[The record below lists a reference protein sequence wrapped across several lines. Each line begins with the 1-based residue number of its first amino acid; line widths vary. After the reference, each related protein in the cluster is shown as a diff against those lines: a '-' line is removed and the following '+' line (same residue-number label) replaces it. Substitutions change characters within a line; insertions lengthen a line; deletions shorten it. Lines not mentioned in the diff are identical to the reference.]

1 VIILVFYERVDYIYM
16 DSGQPINKNN
26 RKVYVAVIADFKE
39 DGTII
44 PQRLTW
50 EDGRTY
56 EIDKV
61 LEVKS
66 AASQKAGGQG
76 DRFKIK
82 VSGKE
87 SYLFFERNDSVTGNN
102 IGRWFVERK

>member
-1 VIILVFYERVDYIYM
+1 MYSEKPVNN
-16 DSGQPINKNN
+16 SNK
-26 RKVYVAVIADFKE
+26 KVYVKVTADFRE

-44 PQRLTW
+44 PHRLTW
-50 EDGRTY
+50 EDGKTY

-66 AASQKAGGQG
+66 AASQKVGGQG
-76 DRFKIK
+76 DRFKIQ
-82 VSGKE
+82 VLGKE
-87 SYLFFERNDSVTGNN
+87 SYLFFERNGSVTGNN